1 MNPEK
6 LRTYYG
12 LNKHMSGIYGSDWI
26 VLIKSKNIQ
35 NLQKLYWNMPF
46 WVGLP
51 WILPCVFV
59 PFIPCNLLTG
69 EHIPLAQIHIYHTLS
84 NMHIYI
90 IIQYI
95 YICMYIHHRPAGPLF
110 HGPTNSPFWFLGMFR
125 APEIWNKPV
134 PNGACVVRRDV
145 WNKTHPILRRRV
157 NHSYIIVQLV
167 VNN

>member
-26 VLIKSKNIQ
+26 VLIKSKNVQ

-90 IIQYI
+90 IVQCVYI
-95 YICMYIHHRPAGPLF
+95 YICISTIDLPDHCSMAPQIV
-110 HGPTNSPFWFLGMFR
+110 PFDFLECLG
-125 APEIWNKPV
+125 
-134 PNGACVVRRDV
+134 
-145 WNKTHPILRRRV
+145 RRRSET
-157 NHSYIIVQLV
+157 NRSPMAPSQKR
-167 VNN
+167 

>member
-51 WILPCVFV
+51 WILPLRFRAIH
-59 PFIPCNLLTG
+59 PFATCSLVN
-69 EHIPLAQIHIYHTLS
+69 IYLWLKYTYITRCQTC
-84 NMHIYI
+84 IYI

-95 YICMYIHHRPAGPLF
+95 YMYVY
-110 HGPTNSPFWFLGMFR
+110 PTIDLPDHCSMAPQIVPFDFLECLG
-125 APEIWNKPV
+125 
-134 PNGACVVRRDV
+134 
-145 WNKTHPILRRRV
+145 RRRSET
-157 NHSYIIVQLV
+157 NQSPMAPLQKRWWGTDSWQPRRRSPHFFCLCRP
-167 VNN
+167 

>member
-1 MNPEK
+1 
-6 LRTYYG
+6 
-12 LNKHMSGIYGSDWI
+12 
-26 VLIKSKNIQ
+26 
-35 NLQKLYWNMPF
+35 MPF